1 MDTILEVSG
10 ITKQFPGVKAL
21 DNVSFDVERGEVH
34 AVVGENGAGKSTLMK
49 ILGGLYPAD
58 FGEITINGKKTAIR
72 GVLDSLKSGISVI
85 YQEFN
90 LVPML
95 TVAENIFL
103 TRLPGKSGV
112 VNRKKLN
119 EKCSELMH
127 ELKLDINPSA
137 MVSEL
142 SVSEMQMVEIAK
154 AVSIDSA
161 IVIMDEPT
169 ASLNDKEVATLYRVI
184 DDLKKRGP
192 TILYISHRMKEIF
205 DLSDR
210 ITVLRDG
217 CKIGTYNTNEITE
230 EELIH
235 KMVGRDITKF
245 YHSNDDESSETG
257 EVVLEVNRLC
267 KEGFY
272 KDISFQLHRGEIL
285 GLGGLMG
292 CHREEIAKTLFG
304 LMHPDSGTIVL
315 NGKPIQIDTPADAIR
330 NRIIWPCIT
339 FY

>member
-127 ELKLDINPSA
+127 ELKLDINPSS

-154 AVSIDSA
+154 AVSFDSA

-169 ASLNDKEVATLYRVI
+169 ASLNDKEVATLYRLI
-184 DDLKKRGP
+184 DDLKKRGT
-192 TILYISHRMKEIF
+192 TILYISHRMKEIV

-210 ITVLRDG
+210 IRNHRRGTDSQDGWPRHHQVL
-217 CKIGTYNTNEITE
+217 
-230 EELIH
+230 
-235 KMVGRDITKF
+235 
-245 YHSNDDESSETG
+245 
-257 EVVLEVNRLC
+257 
-267 KEGFY
+267 
-272 KDISFQLHRGEIL
+272 SFE
-285 GLGGLMG
+285 
-292 CHREEIAKTLFG
+292 
-304 LMHPDSGTIVL
+304 
-315 NGKPIQIDTPADAIR
+315 
-330 NRIIWPCIT
+330 
-339 FY
+339 